1 MPVQNTMVSTA
12 ATTAVQPSQG
22 PIGHGP
28 AMTAANAAA
37 RAMTATNVVHQN
49 TLSTVTPKRQA
60 LRCSARG
67 DRSYTHYPPSG
78 GASKGPFDAWERISC
93 VKGTDAD

>member
-67 DRSYTHYPPSG
+67 RSFIHPLSAHWAG
-78 GASKGPFDAWERISC
+78 IKRSL
-93 VKGTDAD
+93 